1 MPLVIR
7 RRRRHPKRLSLLDA
21 GLQTRTTSRHHR
33 SRLAV
38 RAPDRCSLTYTN
50 RDASARLGV
59 DHRCCSASKIHQRPE
74 RQRDTAGSC
83 KIRNSPSRHCQ
94 SRNARTKGHFALGRP
109 VLKRVW
115 PRLRRQPQEAVSPV
129 ISICM
134 LMDNCDYRDWF
145 EEIRSTRLR

>member
-59 DHRCCSASKIHQRPE
+59 DHRCCSASKIQQRPVL
-74 RQRDTAGSC
+74 QRDTAGSC

-94 SRNARTKGHFALGRP
+94 SRNARTKGHFALGAAGIEASVAAAKTAAARSG
-109 VLKRVW
+109 LTGHLHLHANGQL
-115 PRLRRQPQEAVSPV
+115 RLSGLVRRNQ
-129 ISICM
+129 I
-134 LMDNCDYRDWF
+134 N
-145 EEIRSTRLR
+145 